1 MNRVSARICGTIEIM
16 ADSAR
21 ASVRR
26 VVTQRDVAEAAGVD
40 RATVSRALD
49 PEKRLLISPQTVE
62 RVLETAERM
71 GYRTNMLARG
81 LRTSR
86 SDVVGL
92 EIPRSI
98 HDAASLFDKPLSAF
112 VTSIEQRLARQG
124 LTLLVTF
131 AGEDG
136 SNRASGRF
144 TRDGMIDGLIRLEA
158 HASPGGRGAEP
169 VPVVR
174 VGLDPEGDSDLVVD
188 EGRGI
193 EIAVEHL
200 HRIGHRRIGLVG
212 EPLSQPRG
220 ELHARAYRR
229 AMLRLGAEEAEL
241 PPLIAHYHE
250 RHPAS
255 APQAVE
261 TLLSRAQGIT
271 AIVFTDDKAAMGGY
285 GMLRAERLQV
295 PDQISVVGWRDNDA
309 GLFLVPPLTTIALPM
324 RQTAFAATDLLLQ
337 RIDGDAEAAPP
348 RRVFDPYLVQRAST
362 APPAGG

>member
-1 MNRVSARICGTIEIM
+1 MIM
-16 ADSAR
+16 ADNAR
-21 ASVRR
+21 APGRR

-49 PEKRLLISPQTVE
+49 PEKRLLIGPQTVA

-86 SDVVGL
+86 SDVIGL
-92 EIPRSI
+92 EIPRDI

-112 VTSIEQRLARQG
+112 VTSIEQLLARQG

-136 SNRASGRF
+136 PGRASGRF
-144 TRDGMIDGLIRLEA
+144 TRDGMIDGLIRLQA
-158 HASPGGRGAEP
+158 HASARGADAEP
-169 VPVVR
+169 VPVVT
-174 VGLDPEGDSDLVVD
+174 VGLDPEGDHDLVVD

-200 HRIGHRRIGLVG
+200 HRLGHRRIGLVG

-229 AMLRLGAEEAEL
+229 AMMRLGADEAGL
-241 PPLIAHYHE
+241 DRLVAHYHE

-261 TLLSRAQGIT
+261 TLLSRGQDLT

-285 GMLRAERLQV
+285 GALRTARLRV

-324 RQTAFAATDLLLQ
+324 RPAAFAAAELLLQ
-337 RIDGDAEAAPP
+337 RIGGAAEAAAA

-362 APPAGG
+362 APPASG